1 MGSTEPILFCI
12 LRYIFKEE
20 FKMEVKFD
28 LAEMIKSMVFSQA
41 KGYEKAISEIENL
54 LKSAREGLETS
65 YHKLEEAKAEDNK
78 KNVFVIEAYISWLKS
93 SIENYEMILDGY
105 VTQMQCSN
113 TAVWAMNKAGTQF

>member
-1 MGSTEPILFCI
+1 
-12 LRYIFKEE
+12 
-20 FKMEVKFD
+20 MEVKFD

-41 KGYEKAISEIENL
+41 KGYESAISEIETL
-54 LKSAREGLETS
+54 LESAKKGLETS

-105 VTQMQCSN
+105 VMQMQCSN
-113 TAVWAMNKAGTQF
+113 TAVWAMNKASTQF